1 MDDSGSLVLI
11 VDDIEEN
18 LRVLGDTLTQAGF
31 HPLQAKS
38 GERALQVAAKARPD
52 LILLDIKMPG
62 MDGFETIERL
72 KADPATADIPV
83 IFISALNQIEDKVRG
98 FRSGA
103 VDYVSKPF
111 QKEEVVARVG
121 THLRLRQALRSVEKE
136 RLKSDLLLSALLPEG
151 IAAELKETGK
161 SRPRSFSDVSVLFT
175 DLVDFTSQAAELQPE
190 TLIAELNDLVGA
202 FDRIVREHGCERIK
216 TIGDAYFA
224 VCGLPEPDPDHALA
238 LCRAALAMRD
248 WLAERNARS
257 PIRWLMR
264 LGIHSGDAV
273 AGIVGTRRYI
283 YDVFGDTVNLASRLE
298 SASEPMRVNVSAV
311 TAGLLAGRLPC
322 SPRGSVEV
330 KGAGPMEM
338 FWVDSEA

>member
-1 MDDSGSLVLI
+1 MADEGSLVLI

-18 LRVLGDTLTQAGF
+18 LKVLGDTLTQAGF

-62 MDGFETIERL
+62 MDGFETIKRL
-72 KADPATADIPV
+72 RADPATADIPV
-83 IFISALNQIEDKVRG
+83 IFISALNQIEDKVQG

-121 THLRLRQALRSVEKE
+121 THLRLRQALRSVERE
-136 RLKSDLLLSALLPEG
+136 REKSDMLLESLLPAG
-151 IAAELKETGK
+151 IATELKESGK
-161 SRPRSFSDVSVLFT
+161 SEPRSFSDVSVLFT
-175 DLVDFTSQAAELQPE
+175 DLVDFTKQAATLTPREL
-190 TLIAELNDLVGA
+190 ISELNDLVGT
-202 FDRIVREHGCERIK
+202 FDGIIREHGCERIK

-224 VCGLPEPDPDHALA
+224 VCGIPEPHPDHALA

-248 WLAERNARS
+248 ALADRNNRS
-257 PIRWLMR
+257 PVRWSMR
-264 LGIHSGDAV
+264 LGIHSGEAV

-311 TAGLLAGRLPC
+311 TAGLLAGRIAC
-322 SPRGSVEV
+322 TPRGSMAV

-338 FWVDSEA
+338 FWLEG

>member
-1 MDDSGSLVLI
+1 MADEGSLVLI

-18 LRVLGDTLTQAGF
+18 LKVLGDTLTQAGF

-38 GERALQVAAKARPD
+38 GERALQIAAKARPD

-62 MDGFETIERL
+62 MDGFETIKRL

-83 IFISALNQIEDKVRG
+83 IFISALNQIEDKVQG

-121 THLRLRQALRSVEKE
+121 THLRLRQALRSVERE
-136 RLKSDLLLSALLPEG
+136 REKSDLLLEAILPVG
-151 IAAELKETGK
+151 IATELKETGT
-161 SRPRSFSDVSVLFT
+161 SEPRLFPDVSVLFT
-175 DLVDFTSQAAELQPE
+175 DLVDFTKQAAALTPREL
-190 TLIAELNDLVGA
+190 IGELNDLVGA
-202 FDRIVREHGCERIK
+202 FDGIMREHGCERIK

-224 VCGLPEPDPDHALA
+224 VCGMPEPNADHALA

-248 WLAERNARS
+248 WLADRNTRA
-257 PIRWLMR
+257 PVRWRMR
-264 LGIHSGDAV
+264 LGIHSGEAV
-273 AGIVGTRRYI
+273 AGIVGMRRYI
-283 YDVFGDTVNLASRLE
+283 YDLFGDTVNMASRME

-311 TAGLLAGRLPC
+311 TAGLLAGRLTC
-322 SPRGSVEV
+322 LPRGSIEV
-330 KGAGPMEM
+330 KGAGLMEM
-338 FWVDSEA
+338 FWLEG

>member
-1 MDDSGSLVLI
+1 MADEGGLVLI

-18 LRVLGDTLTQAGF
+18 LKVLGDTLTQAGF

-38 GERALQVAAKARPD
+38 GERALQVAAKAHPD

-62 MDGFETIERL
+62 MDGFETIKRL

-83 IFISALNQIEDKVRG
+83 IFISALNQIEDKVQG
-98 FRSGA
+98 FHSGA

-121 THLRLRQALRSVEKE
+121 THLRLRQALRSVERE
-136 RLKSDLLLSALLPEG
+136 REKSDQLLESILPVG
-151 IAAELKETGK
+151 IATELKETGK
-161 SRPRSFSDVSVLFT
+161 SEPRSFPDVSVLFT
-175 DLVDFTSQAAELQPE
+175 DLVDFTRISATLTPREL
-190 TLIAELNDLVGA
+190 IGELNDLVGT
-202 FDRIVREHGCERIK
+202 FDDIMRKHGCERIK

-224 VCGLPEPDPDHALA
+224 VCGMPEPNADHALN

-248 WLAERNARS
+248 WLADRNVSAPVQWR
-257 PIRWLMR
+257 MR
-264 LGIHSGDAV
+264 LGIHSGEAV

-283 YDVFGDTVNLASRLE
+283 YDVFGDTVNMASRME

-311 TAGLLAGRLPC
+311 TADLLAGRLAC
-322 SPRGSVEV
+322 VPRGSIEV

-338 FWVDSEA
+338 FWLEP